1 MLPPWR
7 SSLTILLLVQLI
19 HPLVGLSNVLTIV
32 DEEMF
37 RNLYFLTM
45 MIMLD
50 HIHLNLIIDAVKS
63 LLLIL
68 HVSKD

>member
-1 MLPPWR
+1 M
-7 SSLTILLLVQLI
+7 
-19 HPLVGLSNVLTIV
+19 

-45 MIMLD
+45 IIMFD

-68 HVSKD
+68 YVSMD